1 MSDRNSQPGLPLV
14 SGMAE
19 VEKKAEE
26 QKKRWVA
33 SEAAD
38 RFDILFNRLL
48 PSQPVEPGEN
58 FRGMQF
64 KYQELYAAHVE
75 ASQAERAVKN
85 FHNYQ
90 RRKKRWSKIK
100 YIQRRI
106 GELAS
111 QIKTSEKTALPT

>member
-1 MSDRNSQPGLPLV
+1 MSDRNSQSGQPLAPT
-14 SGMAE
+14 MTE

-26 QKKRWVA
+26 QKKREIA
-33 SEAAD
+33 SEASD
-38 RFDILFNRLL
+38 RFDILFNRLIL
-48 PSQPVEPGEN
+48 SQPVEASEN
-58 FRGMQF
+58 VRGMKY

-75 ASQAERAVKN
+75 ASQAERSVKN

-100 YIQRRI
+100 YVQRRI

-111 QIKTSEKTALPT
+111 QI